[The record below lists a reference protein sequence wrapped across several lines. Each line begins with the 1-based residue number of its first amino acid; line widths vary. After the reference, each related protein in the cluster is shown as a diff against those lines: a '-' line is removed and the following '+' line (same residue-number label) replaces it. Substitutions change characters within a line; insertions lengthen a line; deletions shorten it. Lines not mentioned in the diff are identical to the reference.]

1 MEDPKVVIAKR
12 AARFLKDGDVVN
24 LGIGMPEM
32 VANYL
37 PEGVNVVF
45 HSENGIM
52 GMSEAA
58 EDGEE
63 NHNHSNAGGKY
74 VTVIP
79 GAMFFDSATSFG
91 LIRGGHVNVAILG
104 ALQVDEEG
112 SLSSH
117 IIPGKMVPGMGGAM
131 DLVSGS
137 DNVIVITTHTD
148 KKGNPKI
155 LKKNNLPLTAYNR
168 VKWIITELAVIEY
181 TPEGLVLREVNRES
195 SIDEV
200 VSKTEAKLIIPE
212 TVGSLD
218 RKSVV

>member
-12 AARFLKDGDVVN
+12 AARFLHHGDVVN

-37 PEGVNVVF
+37 PDDVKVIF
-45 HSENGIM
+45 QSENGIM
-52 GMSEAA
+52 GMGSASTP
-58 EDGEE
+58 E
-63 NHNHSNAGGKY
+63 NKDLNVSNAGSKY

-91 LIRGGHVNVAILG
+91 LIRGGHVDVTILG

-131 DLVSGS
+131 DLVSGAE
-137 DNVIVITTHTD
+137 NVIVITTHTD
-148 KKGNPKI
+148 KKGGPKI
-155 LKKNNLPLTAYNR
+155 LKKNTLPLTAYQR
-168 VKWIITELAVIEY
+168 VKWIITELAVIEA
-181 TPEGLVLREVNRES
+181 TPEGLVLREVNENS
-195 SIDEV
+195 SVEEV
-200 VSKTEAKLIIPE
+200 VAKTEATLIVPE
-212 TVGSLD
+212 TVGTF
-218 RKSVV
+218 

>member
-1 MEDPKVVIAKR
+1 MEDAKVVIAKR
-12 AARFLKDGDVVN
+12 AARFLHHGDVVN

-37 PEGVNVVF
+37 PEDVHVIF
-45 HSENGIM
+45 QSENGIM
-52 GMSEAA
+52 GMGGAA
-58 EDGEE
+58 TAESKDL
-63 NHNHSNAGGKY
+63 NISNAGSKY
-74 VTVIP
+74 VDVIP

-91 LIRGGHVNVAILG
+91 LIRGGHVDVTILG

-131 DLVSGS
+131 DLVSGA

-155 LKKNNLPLTAYNR
+155 LKKNMLPLTAYQR
-168 VKWIITELAVIEY
+168 VKWIITELAVIEA
-181 TPEGLVLREVNRES
+181 TPEGLVLREVNENS
-195 SIDEV
+195 SVDEV
-200 VSKTEAKLIIPE
+200 VAKTEATLIIPE
-212 TVGSLD
+212 TVGTF
-218 RKSVV
+218 

>member
-1 MEDPKVVIAKR
+1 MREDPKVVFAKR

-45 HSENGIM
+45 HSENGII

-212 TVGSLD
+212 TVGSF
-218 RKSVV
+218 

>member
-58 EDGEE
+58 TEE
-63 NHNHSNAGGKY
+63 NEDRDCSNAGGKY

-91 LIRGGHVNVAILG
+91 LIRGGHVNAAILG

-148 KKGNPKI
+148 KKGGPKI
-155 LKKNNLPLTAYNR
+155 LKKNTLPLTAYKR
-168 VKWIITELAVIEY
+168 VKWIITELAVIES
-181 TPEGLVLREVNRES
+181 TPEGLVLREVNEAS
-195 SIDEV
+195 SVDEV
-200 VSKTEAKLIIPE
+200 VSKTEASLIIPE
-212 TVGSLD
+212 TVGTF
-218 RKSVV
+218 